1 MSAAYTKGGIIV
13 CGLHAH
19 NMTIRT
25 NVERISV
32 GTFMDPL
39 DTIDMPATFN
49 VLFDFYLR
57 NSDELAIAQERF
69 PVGSHSP
76 FHGHDLGPGDVCRY
90 CGTAWL
96 PGTLQCPA
104 CGGETD
110 HAEKAIEYATKQAG
124 IITST
129 ELEMRYTEA
138 YRFHVEAEF
147 SHLVW
152 TGDLYTMFRHSLWR
166 TDPALWVCRFCGHM
180 VYGETADCPGCGG
193 KRQAIKD
200 LATQYRECLWC
211 GTQTYGGYSC
221 TTCNMRLKAKEQ
233 HA

>member
-1 MSAAYTKGGIIV
+1 MSAAYTYNPGVV
-13 CGLHAH
+13 CGLYTH

-25 NVERISV
+25 NVERIAV
-32 GTFMDPL
+32 GTYMDPL
-39 DTIDMPATFN
+39 ATIDMPQTFN
-49 VLFDFYLR
+49 VSFDFFLS
-57 NSDELAIAQERF
+57 NNDELTIAQERF

-76 FHGHDLGPGDVCRY
+76 FSGHDLGPADVCQF

-96 PGTLQCPA
+96 PGTLRCPS

-110 HAEKAIEYATKQAG
+110 HVEKAIEYATKQAG
-124 IITST
+124 VVTGT
-129 ELEMRYTEA
+129 TLNMPFDGVA
-138 YRFHVEAEF
+138 YFRVEAEF

-152 TGDLYTMFRHSLWR
+152 TNPHTMFRHSLWR

-193 KRQAIKD
+193 KRQAIKQ

-211 GTQTYGGYSC
+211 GRQTMGGYSC
-221 TTCNMRLKAKEQ
+221 PACNMRLKAKDQ